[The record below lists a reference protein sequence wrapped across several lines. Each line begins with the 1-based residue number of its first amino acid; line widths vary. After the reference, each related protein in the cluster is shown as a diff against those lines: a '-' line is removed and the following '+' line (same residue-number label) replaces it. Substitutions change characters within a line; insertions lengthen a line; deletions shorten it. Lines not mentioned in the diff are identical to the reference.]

1 MRSPVERARSHN
13 HTIRRILV
21 IAIAVF
27 LDCHNPYQV
36 SSIELPRLSGL
47 VNDFSSFLK
56 STYVEELEGR
66 LRRFNER
73 TGYAIV
79 VVVISTG
86 ENEQISKLIAQ
97 IFSANELDKWGL
109 AGTVLVLITVE
120 EGWVIAE
127 PSQKVEKKFL
137 KPGVVDKI
145 ERFEPRDPER
155 REVAVE
161 RRVETVV
168 QILDPW
174 FYVLDPPS
182 SDYLSILTRHPT
194 AEVILFLLAP
204 FLGLMTGMVLMAFTA
219 AGKTPVLGRILI
231 CGLMGCFVALAA
243 AFIVRQPGGIVPGM
257 VYYSAG
263 FGFIVSALV
272 GALKPYWFTDTV
284 RGRKPGE
291 WIHPPFFGKG

>member
-1 MRSPVERARSHN
+1 MN
-13 HTIRRILV
+13 KDQIKG
-21 IAIAVF
+21 
-27 LDCHNPYQV
+27 QWKQ
-36 SSIELPRLSGL
+36 IEGEAKRKWGKLTDDDWKVASGDLEKLSG
-47 VNDFSSFLK
+47 
-56 STYVEELEGR
+56 R
-66 LRRFNER
+66 IQER
-73 TGYAIV
+73 YGDTKEV
-79 VVVISTG
+79 VG
-86 ENEQISKLIAQ
+86 EQISKLIAQ

-155 REVAVE
+155 REVGVE